1 MHLICPQ
8 CQARNRVA
16 ESDLA
21 KEVNCGRCKAGL
33 LPQQPV
39 VLTDASFQ
47 RYVAGTE
54 LPVVVDY
61 WAPWCGPC
69 RMMAPQFEQAAQAM
83 QGRAVFAK
91 LDTEAN
97 PRTGAA
103 QGILS
108 IPTLAVFVGGREVAR
123 QSGAMPAADLQR
135 WVASVLAGQPG

>member
-21 KEVNCGRCKAGL
+21 KEVNCGRCQAGL

-97 PRTGAA
+97 PQTGAA
-103 QGILS
+103 QGIRS

-135 WVASVLAGQPG
+135 WGASVLAGQPG

>member
-1 MHLICPQ
+1 MHLISPQ

-21 KEVNCGRCKAGL
+21 KEVNCGRCQAGL

-97 PRTGAA
+97 PQTGAA
-103 QGILS
+103 QGIRS

-123 QSGAMPAADLQR
+123 QSGAMPAAELQR

>member
-103 QGILS
+103 QGIRS

-123 QSGAMPAADLQR
+123 QSGAMPAAEVQR
-135 WVASVLAGQPG
+135 WVTSVLAGQPG

>member
-39 VLTDASFQ
+39 VLTEASYQ

-97 PRTGAA
+97 PQTGAA
-103 QGILS
+103 QGIRS

>member
-1 MHLICPQ
+1 MASDNVLHLNDSNFDSEINKGPT
-8 CQARNRVA
+8 
-16 ESDLA
+16 
-21 KEVNCGRCKAGL
+21 
-33 LPQQPV
+33 PV
-39 VLTDASFQ
+39 L
-47 RYVAGTE
+47 
-54 LPVVVDY
+54 VDF

-103 QGILS
+103 QGIRS

-123 QSGAMPAADLQR
+123 QSGAMPAAELQR
-135 WVASVLAGQPG
+135 WVTSVLAGQPG

>member
-97 PRTGAA
+97 PQTGAA
-103 QGILS
+103 QGIRS
-108 IPTLAVFVGGREVAR
+108 IPTLAGFVGGREVAR

>member
-1 MHLICPQ
+1 MHLLCPQ

-103 QGILS
+103 QGIRS

-123 QSGAMPAADLQR
+123 QSGAMPAAELQR
-135 WVASVLAGQPG
+135 WVTSVLAGQPG

>member
-103 QGILS
+103 QGIRS

-123 QSGAMPAADLQR
+123 QSGAMPAAELQR
-135 WVASVLAGQPG
+135 WVTSVLAGQPG

>member
-21 KEVNCGRCKAGL
+21 KEVNCGRCKAEL
-33 LPQQPV
+33 LPQHPV

-47 RYVAGTE
+47 RYTSGTE
-54 LPVVVDY
+54 LPVVVDF

-83 QGRAVFAK
+83 HGKAVFAK

-97 PRTGAA
+97 QQTGAA
-103 QGILS
+103 LGIRS
-108 IPTLAVFVGGREVAR
+108 IPTLAVYVGGREVAR
-123 QSGAMPAADLQR
+123 KSGAMPAVELQR
-135 WVASVLAGQPG
+135 WVQQVLAGQAG

>member
-97 PRTGAA
+97 QQTGAA
-103 QGILS
+103 QGIRS

>member
-103 QGILS
+103 QGIRS

-123 QSGAMPAADLQR
+123 QSGAMPAAELQR

>member
-21 KEVNCGRCKAGL
+21 KEVNCGRCQAGL

-97 PRTGAA
+97 PQTGAA
-103 QGILS
+103 QGIRS

-123 QSGAMPAADLQR
+123 QSGAMPAAELQR
-135 WVASVLAGQPG
+135 WVTSVLAGQPG

>member
-97 PRTGAA
+97 PLTGAA
-103 QGILS
+103 QGIRS

-135 WVASVLAGQPG
+135 WVASVLAGQTG